1 MKKEFLAAI
10 IALILTVSS
19 AAVITGCGCNND
31 KNDEKS
37 TTAPATTVASSTEK
51 TTKSN
56 KKATQPSTQKST
68 NSQSDLQTIA
78 LNSYGVSAAD
88 GYSAVQTGSTNVS
101 EGTYNIFAVYD
112 SNGNLKTYVYI
123 HTSGAPVFVGQDVFE
138 SNHGGNTADNQGG
151 GNAQDGGNNQDN
163 GGGQDSGNQN
173 SVSNQDG
180 GGQSSNQGG
189 NQGSNQGSNQGGNQG
204 GGNPGY
210 GGGGNQGGD
219 GHDYADKGY

>member
-1 MKKEFLAAI
+1 MKKEVLAAV
-10 IALILTVSS
+10 IALVITVSS

-31 KNDEKS
+31 KKDQQS
-37 TTAPATTVASSTEK
+37 TTAPATTVASATEST
-51 TTKSN
+51 TRSN
-56 KKATQPSTQKST
+56 KKSTQPTTQKST
-68 NSQSDLQTIA
+68 ANSQSDLQTIA

-138 SNHGGNTADNQGG
+138 SNHGGNNQDNGG
-151 GNAQDGGNNQDN
+151 QDGGNNQDN
-163 GGGQDSGNQN
+163 GGQDGGNQN

-180 GGQSSNQGG
+180 GNQSSNQGGNQSSNQGG
-189 NQGSNQGSNQGGNQG
+189 NQGGNQ
-204 GGNPGY
+204 GY

>member
-1 MKKEFLAAI
+1 MKKEILAAV

-31 KNDEKS
+31 KKDEKS
-37 TTAPATTVASSTEK
+37 TTAPATTAASATES

-56 KKATQPSTQKST
+56 KRSTQPSTQKST
-68 NSQSDLQTIA
+68 ANGQNDLQTIA

-88 GYSAVQTGSTNVS
+88 GYSAVQTGSTNAS

-112 SNGNLKTYVYI
+112 PNGNLKTYVYI
-123 HTSGAPVFVGQDVFE
+123 HTSGAPIFVGQDVFE
-138 SNHGGNTADNQGG
+138 SNHGGNNADNQGG
-151 GNAQDGGNNQDN
+151 GNAQDSGNNQDN

-180 GGQSSNQGG
+180 GQSSNQGGNQSSNQGG
-189 NQGSNQGSNQGGNQG
+189 NQGGNQ
-204 GGNPGY
+204 GY

>member
-1 MKKEFLAAI
+1 MKKEVLAAV
-10 IALILTVSS
+10 IALVITVSS

-31 KNDEKS
+31 KKDQQS
-37 TTAPATTVASSTEK
+37 TTAPATTVASATES

-56 KKATQPSTQKST
+56 KRSTQPSTQKST
-68 NSQSDLQTIA
+68 ANSQSDLQTIA

-138 SNHGGNTADNQGG
+138 SNHGGNNQDNGG
-151 GNAQDGGNNQDN
+151 AQDGGNQNSVANQD
-163 GGGQDSGNQN
+163 GGNQN

-180 GGQSSNQGG
+180 GSQSSNQGGNQSSNQGG
-189 NQGSNQGSNQGGNQG
+189 NQGGNQ
-204 GGNPGY
+204 GY